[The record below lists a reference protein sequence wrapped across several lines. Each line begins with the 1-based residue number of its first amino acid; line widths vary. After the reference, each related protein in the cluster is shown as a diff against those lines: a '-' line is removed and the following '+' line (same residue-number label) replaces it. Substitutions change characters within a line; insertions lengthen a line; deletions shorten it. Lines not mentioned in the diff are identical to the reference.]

1 MWIFLGSIYCNAWP
15 LSSWRKVSFI
25 AHRSYGS
32 WCSYKLDPK
41 EIETIGSTKNWPT
54 IGKLLQYHLGKLE
67 TQFALLLLES
77 VRLVGGLPQKL
88 QATKIL
94 SVSFWVDSNVNS
106 NFLDSYAVHLRNTF
120 IPGSWIFQMCKKNLP
135 FHKKKNLPKGRT
147 KYTYLE
153 DPSMETI
160 STNFTTTIYWRLEVS
175 PEKSEDKLMSLF
187 QASLL
192 QNAEQQKHQFDN
204 LNSRCEKLKD
214 KSLAN
219 EISQQ
224 SVFSTQ
230 VSRQNSL
237 SRHLRDLFPSI
248 SSIDLFEAVTEM
260 PMLRLF
266 KVTQRTDSSYWK
278 TSATTK
284 IPSKCTENGVV
295 SVLRTSKHLLDSV
308 LKEILFEPMSL

>member
-1 MWIFLGSIYCNAWP
+1 M
-15 LSSWRKVSFI
+15 
-25 AHRSYGS
+25 
-32 WCSYKLDPK
+32 
-41 EIETIGSTKNWPT
+41 
-54 IGKLLQYHLGKLE
+54 
-67 TQFALLLLES
+67 
-77 VRLVGGLPQKL
+77 
-88 QATKIL
+88 
-94 SVSFWVDSNVNS
+94 NS